1 MGKIPAISQR
11 FTGAIQ
17 ATDQAQRIAEL
28 QTEIE
33 KLRSSQSPALEKQI
47 EVLRIELKEQ
57 SGEKDIEVK
66 KIQANPNQPRQTITN
81 ESIQTIA
88 RSMEKDG
95 QITPL
100 IVIPQDENYLLLD
113 GQRRWEAAKL
123 LGWET
128 LRSVI
133 AIMPNDLHRRSLLT
147 FIHHE
152 DLNPLDKAEA
162 ILKEV
167 SSITSMS
174 AEEILT
180 LLSTVL
186 RRLERQKQASQLTNL
201 VTVTQEEQKAGLQN
215 LAVSTD
221 EEKLLLALL
230 DLALNPT
237 SVKANLMPML
247 SLPSDIK
254 QAIREQGL
262 KGAHALALSVLS
274 AKTLKISEAKAAKE
288 RIHTTEQVIQEDL
301 TVAKTRELISQVKSK
316 YLEAN
321 NFPSKE
327 FIAINRS
334 VEKLSKINLT
344 NIEPQQLIDIR
355 SILQKKL
362 EEIESVLEQGQ

>member
-186 RRLERQKQASQLTNL
+186 MRLERQKQASQLTNL

-215 LAVSTD
+215 LDVSDD

-230 DLALNPT
+230 DLAL
-237 SVKANLMPML
+237 
-247 SLPSDIK
+247 
-254 QAIREQGL
+254 
-262 KGAHALALSVLS
+262 
-274 AKTLKISEAKAAKE
+274 
-288 RIHTTEQVIQEDL
+288 
-301 TVAKTRELISQVKSK
+301 
-316 YLEAN
+316 
-321 NFPSKE
+321 
-327 FIAINRS
+327 
-334 VEKLSKINLT
+334 
-344 NIEPQQLIDIR
+344 
-355 SILQKKL
+355 
-362 EEIESVLEQGQ
+362 